1 MMIQAAAVLAAG
13 GDDAVAAEAADGC
26 VRACAMSSSALK
38 LPLVAVRLASSLPVA
53 RQLAVYHLS
62 IRTLAST
69 GDGKLLQKLAASK
82 ESAGAVLSM
91 VDAAVAAAVAAHA
104 WEEGAAVV
112 KLAQQSLQGGRML
125 LLTGVHAATL
135 QLHVARGG
143 GSCAC
148 GECGGAVPFF
158 PALGKEPLAAL
169 GQALAAA
176 ESLRALASLNATKA
190 PSAAAAAEAVGTLVA
205 VVRTL
210 EGLRRALGSLP
221 PAAAAS
227 PCTAACAGPS
237 PCTAACA
244 DTVSCVARAMRVL
257 ASACHDAAQWVASDA
272 APEAAAAAFARVGE
286 KAAAAA
292 VARVRLQLLVDAGS
306 APELAAVAEVTQWLP
321 CAELRWAAASLYNVA
336 VELQRCGRGAAA
348 VAVFHSAWQVR
359 RPPLAMS
366 TTGLSTQTAGCHISG
381 MLRK

>member
-227 PCTAACAGPS
+227 PCTAACA
-237 PCTAACA
+237 